1 MAFDT
6 TMRLSRSELLPTPV
20 VFRLGE
26 PMAWDVV
33 VIEMEPGTSGCDWI
47 PWTISSA
54 KLWGHSYLNTV
65 TLCVPQTTAPPGR
78 LGCPFN
84 PTLSFFA
91 DMTGPA
97 QLHLPLQPLAPADR
111 EHTCRA

>member
-6 TMRLSRSELLPTPV
+6 TMRLSRSELLPTPG

-65 TLCVPQTTAPPGR
+65 TLCVSPND
-78 LGCPFN
+78 CP
-84 PTLSFFA
+84 TRKTGLSV
-91 DMTGPA
+91 
-97 QLHLPLQPLAPADR
+97 
-111 EHTCRA
+111 